1 MSIID
6 GLFLELQNRKREGRY
21 RQLKKQ
27 KQGVDFFSN
36 DYLGFARSE
45 GFKSRLHDILLQ
57 YPYSILGATGSRLIS
72 GNSDLHMEIEQSVAS
87 QHGFESALLFPSGYN
102 ANLSLFSTL
111 PKRGDTIIL
120 DEKVHRSVYDGCR
133 LSAAVRWKFRHNDLA
148 QLEDLLKKAKGR
160 IWVGI
165 ESLYSMDGDF
175 ASIQEIA
182 ALCKQYAAALIV
194 DEAHAIGTCGL
205 GLVDHYNL
213 QDQVFVTVITYGKAM
228 GLSGASVL
236 GSSCLIDYLINY
248 STTFIY
254 STGLPDFHALG
265 IQASY
270 EFLRD
275 NRLLVNSLQENIK
288 QYNHIKTSDSIPFR
302 SPIIPVRFSEPRNL
316 DRAIGLL
323 ENQGILG
330 YAIKYPTV
338 PKGEEMLRISMH
350 AFNTREEIELLKN
363 CLKEVNNE

>member
-6 GLFLELQNRKREGRY
+6 GLLLELQNRKLEGRY

-45 GFKSRLHDILLQ
+45 LFKTRLHDILLQ
-57 YPYSILGATGSRLIS
+57 YPDSIMGATGSRLIS
-72 GNSDLHMEIEQSVAS
+72 GNSDLQMEIENYVSS

-111 PKRGDTIIL
+111 PKKGDTIIL

-133 LSAAVRWKFRHNDLA
+133 LSAANRWKFRHNDLA

-175 ASIQEIA
+175 APIQEIA
-182 ALCKQYAAALIV
+182 ALCKQYAAFLIV

-213 QDQVFVTVITYGKAM
+213 QDQVFATVFTYGKAM
-228 GLSGASVL
+228 GLSGACVL
-236 GSSCLIDYLINY
+236 GSKCLIDYLINY
-248 STTFIY
+248 SSTFIY

-265 IQASY
+265 IKASY
-270 EFLRD
+270 GFLMD
-275 NRLLVNSLQENIK
+275 NIQLVSRLQENIK
-288 QYNHIKTSDSIPFR
+288 QYDHVKESDSIPFR
-302 SPIIPVRFSEPRNL
+302 SPIIPVRFSEARDL
-316 DRAIGLL
+316 DRATGQL
-323 ENQGILG
+323 EKQGILA

-350 AFNTREEIELLKN
+350 AFNTKEELELLKN
-363 CLKEVNNE
+363 CIKEVNNE

>member
-1 MSIID
+1 
-6 GLFLELQNRKREGRY
+6 
-21 RQLKKQ
+21 
-27 KQGVDFFSN
+27 
-36 DYLGFARSE
+36 
-45 GFKSRLHDILLQ
+45 
-57 YPYSILGATGSRLIS
+57 
-72 GNSDLHMEIEQSVAS
+72 MEIEQSVAS
-87 QHGFESALLFPSGYN
+87 QHGFESALLFPSGYS

-111 PKRGDTIIL
+111 PKKGDTIIL

-133 LSAAVRWKFRHNDLA
+133 LSAAVRWKFRHNELA

-175 ASIQEIA
+175 APIQKIA

-213 QDQVFVTVITYGKAM
+213 QDLIFATVITYGKAM

-236 GSSCLIDYLINY
+236 GSKCLIDYLVNY
-248 STTFIY
+248 SSTFIY
-254 STGLPDFHALG
+254 STGLPGFHALS
-265 IQASY
+265 IRASY
-270 EFLRD
+270 EFFRNNMHLIS
-275 NRLLVNSLQENIK
+275 VLQENIK
-288 QYNHIKTSDSIPFR
+288 QCDHVKESDSIPFR
-302 SPIIPVRFSEPRNL
+302 SPIIPVRFSEPRDL
-316 DRAIGLL
+316 DMATGLL
-323 ENQGILG
+323 EKQGILG

-350 AFNTREEIELLKN
+350 AFNSREEIELLKN